1 MMAKTTARL
10 LGPLER
16 ALHLKTVPPLR
27 ELSPRELSLV
37 AQYVNERQ
45 FWAGDPLHRRGERLG
60 QLFVV
65 VEGRVMVSGGEYG
78 KKSVGSSEAVGLLS
92 LLAKSDEGLD
102 AQAEIDTLALE
113 IRAEDLEKV
122 FENHF
127 DILLSQIRHLA
138 RDILKVRMEVSDGAY
153 LASRRGP
160 KPNTSAGIDLIDRLT
175 YLRQGDS
182 FSHIN
187 LDALVEMAVRLRE
200 TRFEAGTRL
209 WRTGDPSHLSYIL
222 IEGTVRGICERGER
236 EFRAGPGYPLGNLES
251 ICERPRWYEA
261 VTETAVVA
269 LEGDTDVFLD
279 VLEDH
284 FGMAMDYVSGLAK
297 AVLTLQKE
305 KLAAAA
311 QDGRALV

>member
-1 MMAKTTARL
+1 MEATARL

-16 ALHLKTVPPLR
+16 ALYLKTVPPLR
-27 ELSPRELSLV
+27 ELSPKELSLV

-45 FWAGDPLHRRGERLG
+45 FWAGDRLHRSDERVNEL
-60 QLFVV
+60 LVV
-65 VEGRVMVSGGEYG
+65 VEGRVTVSGGEYG
-78 KKSVGSSEAVGLLS
+78 KGTIDPSEAVGLLS

-102 AQAEIDTLALE
+102 ACAEIDTLALE
-113 IRAEDLEKV
+113 IRAEDLENV
-122 FENHF
+122 FEDHF

-138 RDILKVRMEVSDGAY
+138 RQILEKRMEVPDGAY

-160 KPNTSAGIDLIDRLT
+160 RPNTRAGVGLIDRLI

-182 FSHIN
+182 FNRIN

-200 TRFEAGTRL
+200 TRFEAGTRI
-209 WRTGDPSHLSYIL
+209 WRQGDPSHFAYIL
-222 IEGTVRGICERGER
+222 VEGTVRGTREGGER

-251 ICERPRWYEA
+251 ICQIPRWYEA

-269 LEGDTDVFLD
+269 LEADTDVFLD

-284 FGMAMDYVSGLAK
+284 YAMAMDYVSGLAK
-297 AVLTLQKE
+297 TVLNLRKE
-305 KLAAAA
+305 ELTAAK
-311 QDGRALV
+311 DGTALS